1 MAVRPPL
8 GWTAGLSPL
17 AAEQEALS
25 PRPVVEVAV
34 GVLINTAG
42 AVLLG
47 QRPVGKPYAGYWEFP
62 GGKIESGETLLAALT
77 RELQEEI
84 DVRIDDAE
92 EFMVLE
98 HDYPHAYV
106 RLHICLVKSWQSQP
120 RGLENQALGW
130 LNIKDVDQLNVA
142 GFDPVLPAT
151 LPILEKLKNLEVF

>member
-1 MAVRPPL
+1 VWLGNLPAIGLDSKINTLAV
-8 GWTAGLSPL
+8 
-17 AAEQEALS
+17 EQEPSS

-34 GVLINTAG
+34 GVLMNDVG

-62 GGKIESGETLLAALT
+62 GGKIESGESLFAALS
-77 RELQEEI
+77 RELLEEI
-84 DVRIDDAE
+84 DVFIDDAE

-106 RLHICLVKSWQSQP
+106 RLHICLVKSWQGQP

-130 LNIKDVDQLNVA
+130 LNIKDVDQIDIA

-151 LPILEKLKNLEVF
+151 LPILEKLKRI